1 MTKVLYLAYIFLL
14 ISIGTFGQC
23 KNAPTLTLSST
34 SGNVCGITPITVS
47 GNTFGGSA
55 TNVTITE
62 NGLGTISPLT
72 ATKSPFSFTYTPKN
86 GDLERTVVITI
97 ITNNPLGKSCSA
109 AKLNYSL
116 TVTAVPSAPLVGAIA
131 QPTCAL
137 TTGSVVLNGL
147 PSGSW
152 TINPGAFAGSTA
164 SKTISALTPGT
175 YNYSVTNSAGCTS
188 VLSADIVISAPSI
201 TPGSPV
207 VGTITQPTCAVLTGS
222 VILSN
227 LPATGIWT
235 LTRLPGMVT
244 TTGTGISTTI
254 AGLPKGI
261 YNYTVTSAGG
271 CISMVSAN
279 VTINA
284 NQSNLA
290 IPVIGRIT
298 QPTCALPTGSVIL
311 NSLPA
316 TGTWTLS
323 RFPGTVA
330 TTGTGISTTIFG
342 LVSGTYNFTV
352 TNSAGCV
359 SALSGEVVIGLDLS
373 IPGLIIT
380 EPAAVCFP
388 STVDITASA
397 ITAGSSPGLTYTY
410 WKNLTATVNY
420 SSPSKATDGTYYI
433 KGTID
438 ATGCSNIK
446 PITVTVKQITV
457 SNAGPDQVLDYQF
470 STTLAAI
477 SAGINEKGKW
487 SVLSGFGIFSDSTDA
502 GIKVSSLSLGIN
514 MFLWT
519 LTNGV
524 CLPSSDSVSVTVS
537 NIQIPTLITPN
548 MDGKNDYFVIR
559 EKVSLGQIE
568 LVVFDR
574 NGRRVYRN
582 NDYKNDWNGVDEKG
596 HPLFDDTYFYLV
608 KTEKGNTLSGFMV
621 IRH

>member
-1 MTKVLYLAYIFLL
+1 MTKVLYLVDLFLL
-14 ISIGTFGQC
+14 ISIGSFGQC

-72 ATKSPFSFTYTPKN
+72 ATKSPFSFTYTPKS
-86 GDLERTVVITI
+86 GDLAQTVVITI

-116 TVTAVPSAPLVGAIA
+116 TVAAVPSAPLVGAIA

-152 TINPGAFAGSTA
+152 TISPGAFAGSTA

-175 YNYSVTNSAGCTS
+175 YNYFVTNSAGCTS
-188 VLSADIVISAPSI
+188 VLSADIVISDPFI
-201 TPGSPV
+201 TPGATV
-207 VGTITQPTCAVLTGS
+207 VGTITQPTCAVL
-222 VILSN
+222 
-227 LPATGIWT
+227 
-235 LTRLPGMVT
+235 
-244 TTGTGISTTI
+244 
-254 AGLPKGI
+254 
-261 YNYTVTSAGG
+261 
-271 CISMVSAN
+271 
-279 VTINA
+279 
-284 NQSNLA
+284 
-290 IPVIGRIT
+290 
-298 QPTCALPTGSVIL
+298 TGSVIL

-352 TNSAGCV
+352 TNPAGCV
-359 SALSGEVVIGLDLS
+359 SALSGDVVIGSDLS

-380 EPAAVCFP
+380 EPATVCFP

-397 ITAGSSPGLTYTY
+397 IIAGSSPGLTYTY

-446 PITVTVKQITV
+446 PITVTVKQIPV

-477 SAGINEKGKW
+477 SAGINERGKW
-487 SVLSGFGIFSDSTDA
+487 SVLSGSGIFSDSTDA
-502 GIKVSSLSLGIN
+502 GTKVSSLSLGIN
-514 MFLWT
+514 MLLWT

-524 CLPSSDSVSVTVS
+524 CLPSSDSVFVTVS
-537 NIQIPTLITPN
+537 NIRIPTLITPN

-596 HPLFDDTYFYLV
+596 QPLFDDTYFYLI
-608 KTEKGNTLSGFMV
+608 KTEKGKTLSGFMV